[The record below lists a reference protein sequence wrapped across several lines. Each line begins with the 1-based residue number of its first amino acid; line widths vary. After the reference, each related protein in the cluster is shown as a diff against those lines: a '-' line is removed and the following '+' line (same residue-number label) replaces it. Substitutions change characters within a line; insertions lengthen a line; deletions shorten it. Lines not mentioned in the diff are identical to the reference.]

1 MTGELA
7 VPLLPC
13 ADIDEVAAF
22 YRVLG
27 FEVTYRQTK
36 PNPHVALRREDLH
49 LHFFGM
55 DGFRA
60 EDSYGSCIVLVEDT
74 EAVHA
79 AFAAGMRE
87 AFGKVLVAG
96 IPRMTRPRRR
106 KNAGYASGFA
116 VVDPGGNWIRF
127 HRAPTD
133 DPLTPEVGEPEP
145 TATAPDAPA
154 GRLRQAIDNAVVLGD
169 SKDDPAQAARVLD
182 GALAR
187 HAADAAAA
195 ERFEALAYRAELA
208 VRLGDPAGA
217 RGRLDEARR
226 VAAEAGTGG
235 TADDA
240 GHAARL
246 RDLDDLERSLPG
258 DAPT

>member
-1 MTGELA
+1 MAGERT

-13 ADIDEVAAF
+13 SDIDEVAAF

-106 KNAGYASGFA
+106 KSAGYASGFA

-127 HRAPTD
+127 HRAPSD
-133 DPLTPEVGEPEP
+133 DPSTPEGGEPEL
-145 TATAPDAPA
+145 TATAPAAPA
-154 GRLRQAIDNAVVLGD
+154 SRLRQAIDNAVVLGD

-187 HAADAAAA
+187 HVAQASPA
-195 ERFEALAYRAELA
+195 ERLEALAYRAELA
-208 VRLGDPAGA
+208 VRLGDASGA
-217 RGRLDEARR
+217 RVRLDEARQ
-226 VAAEAGTGG
+226 AAAGVDPGS
-235 TADDA
+235 TADA
-240 GHAARL
+240 AAHAARL
-246 RDLDDLERSLPG
+246 QDLDDLERSLPG
-258 DAPT
+258 DGPS

>member
-60 EDSYGSCIVLVEDT
+60 EDSYGSCLVIVQDT
-74 EAVHA
+74 EALHA

-87 AFGKVLVAG
+87 AYGKVLVAG

-106 KNAGYASGFA
+106 KNAGYTSGFA

-127 HRAPTD
+127 HRAPSADTS
-133 DPLTPEVGEPEP
+133 TPASGGEPDG
-145 TATAPDAPA
+145 AAPA
-154 GRLRQAIDNAVVLGD
+154 VPASRLRQALDNAVVLGD
-169 SKDDPAQAARVLD
+169 SKDDAAQAARVLD
-182 GALAR
+182 GALGR
-187 HAADAAAA
+187 HAADAAPAD
-195 ERFEALAYRAELA
+195 RLEALAYRAELA
-208 VRLGDPAGA
+208 VRLGDPGA
-217 RGRLDEARR
+217 ARARLDEARR
-226 VAAEAGTGG
+226 AAADVGPAG

-240 GHAARL
+240 VHAARL

-258 DAPT
+258 DAAT